1 MVYYLSNAPIAQGI
15 EHRSPEP
22 GAKVRILLG
31 APLKKRF
38 HSHVRPLF
46 FCLDVRFG
54 REWQGNACACEMNRT
69 DSVKPDLKKV

>member
-1 MVYYLSNAPIAQGI
+1 MPINTTKNNRHKNVI
-15 EHRSPEP
+15 PCSHN
-22 GAKVRILLG
+22 LLDG